1 MELKSVSQEGEHLET
16 RTVEAGTPVNGT
28 GHEPVTALAR
38 AVVLHMKGDLKGAL
52 SALDS
57 ADHNGAGNAE
67 ILAARGYLQM
77 DLEDYEAAARS
88 YALLLDH
95 QSGDAEGWFQW
106 GFCLQK
112 LGRSAEALEK
122 FQEAARAGS
131 NWIETPLA
139 IGICQ
144 LNLKQ
149 YTESIASFEKCLAR
163 DSKYQPA
170 LFTKA
175 VALHLTWNFEGAVKA
190 Y

>member
-1 MELKSVSQEGEHLET
+1 MELKSVSQESEDLAT
-16 RTVEAGTPVNGT
+16 RTVETGASANGT
-28 GHEPVTALAR
+28 AGEPATALAR

-57 ADHNGAGNAE
+57 ANQNGAGNTE

-77 DLEDYEAAARS
+77 DLADYESAARS

-95 QSGDAEGWFQW
+95 HSGDAEAWFQW

-144 LNLKQ
+144 LNLK
-149 YTESIASFEKCLAR
+149 
-163 DSKYQPA
+163 
-170 LFTKA
+170 
-175 VALHLTWNFEGAVKA
+175 
-190 Y
+190 